1 MVFRRGVM
9 KIRVLLGCGFLL
21 TLALDA
27 GATTIT
33 YTSSAAFFA
42 ALAGGT
48 VATETYEGLVLNS
61 TITDGTTVNGITY
74 DSFPAGTDGRVD
86 NLFNRIGNQSLAL
99 ERPAGGSNFFNPGEG
114 MTVTFPFAVNS
125 VGIFFNVGVS
135 PVNSLRVLTAVGN
148 AGNGAAYDQTTLYF
162 VGLISDSATFNS
174 ATFQGIDGIT
184 TGFNLDNLSFGNA
197 VAAAA
202 VPEPASLLLFG
213 TGVLALIRSR
223 RRRP

>member
-1 MVFRRGVM
+1 M
-9 KIRVLLGCGFLL
+9 KIRALLVSGFLL

-42 ALAGGT
+42 AIAGGAVT
-48 VATETYEGLVLNS
+48 TETYEGLPLNS
-61 TITDGTTVNGITY
+61 IIADGTTVDNITY
-74 DSFPAGTDGRVD
+74 NSFPAGADGRVASA
-86 NLFNRIGNQSLAL
+86 NEFFSIGTQSLAL
-99 ERPAGGSNFFNPGEG
+99 IRPGGPNFFVANEG

-135 PVNSLRVLTAVGN
+135 PVNTLQVLTAVGN
-148 AGNGAAYDQTTLYF
+148 AGNGPDYDQAPAFYF

-174 ATFQGIDGIT
+174 ATFQGVTGIT
-184 TGFNLDNLSFGNA
+184 TGFTLDNLSYGN
-197 VAAAA
+197 A
-202 VPEPASLLLFG
+202 VPEPTSLLLFG

-223 RRRP
+223 RKKQ

>member
-1 MVFRRGVM
+1 M
-9 KIRVLLGCGFLL
+9 KIRALLVSGFLL

-48 VATETYEGLVLNS
+48 VATETYEGLPLNS
-61 TITDGTTVNGITY
+61 TIADGATVNNITY
-74 DSFPAGTDGRVD
+74 NSFPAGTDGRVT
-86 NLFNRIGNQSLAL
+86 NEFNAIGTQSLAL
-99 ERPAGGSNFFNPGEG
+99 ARPAGGAQFFINDEG
-114 MTVTFPFAVNS
+114 MTVTFPSAVNS

-135 PVNSLRVLTAVGN
+135 PVNTLQVLTAVGN
-148 AGNGAAYDQTTLYF
+148 AGNGPVYDQTTLYF

-174 ATFQGIDGIT
+174 ATFRGITGIT
-184 TGFNLDNLSFGNA
+184 TGFNLDNLSYGT
-197 VAAAA
+197 AAT
-202 VPEPASLLLFG
+202 VPEPTSLLLFG

-223 RRRP
+223 QRKQ